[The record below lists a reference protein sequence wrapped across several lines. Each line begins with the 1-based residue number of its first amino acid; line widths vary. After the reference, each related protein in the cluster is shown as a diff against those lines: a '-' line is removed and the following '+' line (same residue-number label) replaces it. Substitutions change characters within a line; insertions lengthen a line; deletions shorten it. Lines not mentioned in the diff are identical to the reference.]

1 MGPTDVTSEE
11 LVIEDLDH
19 LGLVARVVDQIGLVE
34 CIDAR
39 LGTHEDEHL
48 SAGQVLKAMILNG
61 LGFVSAPMYLFS
73 RFFEDKP
80 TEHLLG
86 EGVRPAHL
94 NDDKLGR
101 VLDSLHEARLSSLFV
116 EIASEAIS
124 RLGVDAGQLH
134 LDATSFHLHGRYPG
148 QREEQGHNNASGG
161 VVLEEGEPEPIRIR
175 RGYSRDHRPDLRQF
189 VVDLMCSGD
198 GGIPLFFRAA
208 DGNDSDAAS
217 FASLICE
224 FRAQVNI
231 QTLFVADAALYT
243 QHNLRSLQKLRWVS
257 RVPQTLNEA
266 RALLE
271 ETDEQSSRFSSRE
284 GYRVAEMSNDYAGV
298 AQRWV
303 IVASQARQERLRPQL
318 DKKLDR
324 EHTRALRELR
334 KVRRRRFACEA
345 DARQELEQLE
355 EGLRFHRLENVEVS
369 SEAYHTRRGRPSK
382 GAVPNY
388 LYRITAELM
397 REEEAIERA
406 RSRAGRFV
414 LATNV
419 VDEEELC
426 AEEVLEAY
434 LEQGV
439 VERGFKFLKD
449 PMFFADSVF
458 LNSPRRV
465 AALAM
470 VMGLCLLVYGLGQR
484 MLRRSLD
491 EREEHIPDQKG
502 KPTQRPTLRWVFQL
516 FQAVHLVWMGAAQQI
531 VGLNEERKHILK
543 FFSPQCRRYYLL
555 S

>member
-19 LGLVARVVDQIGLVE
+19 LGLVAGVVDQIGLVE

-61 LGFVSAPMYLFS
+61 LGFVSAPMYLFG

-86 EGVRPAHL
+86 EGVQSAHL

-101 VLDSLHEARLSSLFV
+101 VLDSLHEAGLSSLFV
-116 EIASEAIS
+116 EIASEAMS
-124 RLGVDAGQLH
+124 RHGVDARRLH

-148 QREEQGHNNASGG
+148 QREEQGPNNVGG

-224 FRAQVNI
+224 FRAQVDI

-243 QHNLRSLQKLRWVS
+243 QHNLRSLQELRWVS

-271 ETDEQSSRFSSRE
+271 ETDEQSFRFSSRE
-284 GYRVAEMSNDYAGV
+284 GYRLAEMSNDYAGV

-324 EHTRALRELR
+324 EHSRARTELR
-334 KVRRRRFACEA
+334 KVLRRRFACEA
-345 DARQELEQLE
+345 DACQELEQLG
-355 EGLRFHRLENVEVS
+355 EGLRFHRLEGVEVTC
-369 SEAYHTRRGRPSK
+369 EAYHTRRGRPSK
-382 GAVPNY
+382 GEVPNY
-388 LYRITAELM
+388 RYRITAELM
-397 REEEAIERA
+397 REEEALQRA

-414 LATNV
+414 VATNV
-419 VDEEELC
+419 VDEEELS

-458 LNSPRRV
+458 LKSPKRV

-484 MLRRSLD
+484 MLRRSLL
-491 EREEHIPDQKG
+491 EREDHIPDQKG

-516 FQAVHLVWMGAAQQI
+516 FQAVHLVWMGAGRQI
-531 VGLNEERKHILK
+531 AGLNEERRHILE